1 MSVAYVW
8 TVSAF
13 CRRIN
18 NVCFYDSNGTDE
30 ILDNILCGKKSANT
44 GLLSLFEAQ
53 MQLLPRTGDYTVVL
67 DSDMQPRCITRTTKV
82 EVVPFEDVTAD
93 CAAAEGNGTLAV
105 WKKAHR
111 KRLPQRVRKSAWVL
125 TKTRSASANILMW
138 FTGQM
143 DSESGFV
150 EEKLMEEL
158 IQRCS
163 WATTDLYKEYHDN
176 EWGKP
181 VHDENKLFEM
191 LILEG
196 MQAGLSWLTILN
208 KREAFRIAFDNF
220 DCKKV
225 ALYDDAKIEE
235 LMQNS
240 SIVRNRLK
248 IKSAITNAQQFIK
261 IQESYGSFD
270 SFIWSYVD
278 GKPILNHFQTETD
291 IPART
296 ALSDQISKD
305 LKKLGFKFVGSTI
318 IYAYMQ
324 AIGIVNDHVKGCH
337 LYANK

>member
-1 MSVAYVW
+1 
-8 TVSAF
+8 
-13 CRRIN
+13 
-18 NVCFYDSNGTDE
+18 
-30 ILDNILCGKKSANT
+30 
-44 GLLSLFEAQ
+44 
-53 MQLLPRTGDYTVVL
+53 
-67 DSDMQPRCITRTTKV
+67 
-82 EVVPFEDVTAD
+82 
-93 CAAAEGNGTLAV
+93 
-105 WKKAHR
+105 
-111 KRLPQRVRKSAWVL
+111 
-125 TKTRSASANILMW
+125 
-138 FTGQM
+138 
-143 DSESGFV
+143 
-150 EEKLMEEL
+150 MEEL

-261 IQESYGSFD
+261 SKNHMAVLIRLYGLMLMVSQF
-270 SFIWSYVD
+270 SISSKLKLIYPQ
-278 GKPILNHFQTETD
+278 GLHSQT
-291 IPART
+291 
-296 ALSDQISKD
+296 
-305 LKKLGFKFVGSTI
+305 KL
-318 IYAYMQ
+318 
-324 AIGIVNDHVKGCH
+324 VKT
-337 LYANK
+337 